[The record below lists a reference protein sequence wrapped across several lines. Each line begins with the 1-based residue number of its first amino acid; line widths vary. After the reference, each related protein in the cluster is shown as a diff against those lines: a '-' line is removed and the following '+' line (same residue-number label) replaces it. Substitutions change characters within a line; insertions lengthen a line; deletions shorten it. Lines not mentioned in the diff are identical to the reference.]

1 MGPDGDLIASS
12 SLTRRVVDIGT
23 SQGRAHRP
31 STASIRM
38 EVWKTDVGT
47 RWHSMEVSVGIKRK
61 RSHCIQTSATFV
73 AGRTTPSRT
82 TVASAVSTERNGDG
96 QGRAKS
102 WPVVIRRH

>member
-31 STASIRM
+31 PTASIRM

-47 RWHSMEVSVGIKRK
+47 RWHSMEVTVGIKRK

-73 AGRTTPSRT
+73 AGRTTPSVQNDSR
-82 TVASAVSTERNGDG
+82 
-96 QGRAKS
+96 
-102 WPVVIRRH
+102 VISVD